1 MEDEKKR
8 KQAAIWVIRVI
19 SICCLIYLGV
29 RHIGSIVSA
38 MGTFIDFMQ
47 PLLIGIIVALILNVP
62 MSFIEQKL
70 LQKSKLGKAKR
81 PVSILLALI
90 LVLGIFIGIAVL
102 VVPELIEAVKLIYQ
116 IVTNGLDQLAQIEKD
131 TGNSP
136 LLGSYFSEINI
147 DWLGLKERLES
158 WIWGIRDTVAK
169 QAVLVAGSAVGWI
182 VTGFISLVF
191 AIYIL
196 AQKEKLQQQA
206 CRLIHVWIPQKI
218 GDGLIHVMDVY
229 GKTFKLFIAGQAT
242 EAIILGILC
251 MIGMLI
257 LRIPYAPMVGALIGV
272 TALIPLVG
280 AYVGTIIGAI
290 MILTVNPF
298 KALVF
303 VIFIIILQQVEGN
316 AIYPKTVGAKIKL
329 PAIWVFA
336 SVVIGGNLAGPLGLL
351 LGVPV
356 ASAAYA
362 LIKEATENRE
372 RNMIQKKRT

>member
-257 LRIPYAPMVGALIGV
+257 FRIPYAPMVGALIGV